1 MSADPRA
8 LLAEASVLHRAG
20 KVEQAIEAYKSAA
33 RLAPG
38 SVDVHRMLALAL
50 LQAGHAKDAVRAARQ
65 ARDLAPRDP
74 NTHVLMG
81 AGLLLAGDPAKALA
95 AFDQAATL
103 HPGLLEAH
111 FQAGNALA
119 ALGRHSAAIARFT
132 QALAI
137 DPRAPEALMN
147 RATAYARLERHA
159 EALAD
164 CERLVEMQPWVP
176 LHHIAKANTLL
187 EMGDLPAALAAAE
200 AALAKAPGAVDAL
213 LVVYQVALARGDLDA
228 AAAAMVQAIATGQAP
243 AELKVRYAHLLRLRE
258 QFDAALAE
266 CQTALETHPRNAA
279 ALHERAEAKRALGDA
294 AGALADADAAIAI
307 QPQFALAQLTRAGA
321 LGDLGHGAE
330 ARRAVDRALRSAP
343 KEPRVLFAR
352 ALQDLSRGRW
362 AEGWAGYDQREHIL
376 PLPFKPL
383 PFPRWDGSS
392 RPDLLVILGEQ
403 GIGDV
408 LHFSRLLPWLLE
420 RDLPV
425 RLMVRAGLVPL
436 LTDMF
441 PNVDVV
447 AEDAAPEPP
456 AGTIAW
462 APMASLPRLLG
473 ADPAHWP
480 PVPYLR
486 ARADRLAK
494 WAHLRQQ
501 GGLLVGVNWQGNPSR
516 LIDVG
521 RSAPLAAMAPLAA
534 LPGATLVSLQ
544 HGPGSEQVAQVPFAD
559 RILTLGPD
567 VDSDGIFL
575 DRAAIL
581 AQLDVLVTTD
591 TSAAHLAGALG
602 TRAFVA
608 LRAVPDWRWGEEGEF
623 SLFYPSLRLFRQTK
637 AGDWS
642 GPFTHIAQAVQALSP
657 AASASGG

>member
-1 MSADPRA
+1 MSVDPRA
-8 LLAEASVLHRAG
+8 LLAEASNLHRAG
-20 KVEQAIEAYKSAA
+20 KMEQAIDAYKSAA
-33 RLAPG
+33 RLVPG
-38 SVDVHRMLALAL
+38 SIDVHRMLALAL
-50 LQAGHAKDAVRAARQ
+50 LQAGRPKEAVRSARQ

-95 AFDQAATL
+95 AFDQAASL

-119 ALGRHSAAIARFT
+119 ALGRHSAAVARFT

-164 CERLVEMQPWVP
+164 CEKLVEMQPWVP
-176 LHHIAKANTLL
+176 VHHIAKANTLL
-187 EMGDLPAALAAAE
+187 EMGNLPAALAAAQ
-200 AALAKAPGAVDAL
+200 AALALAPAAVEAL
-213 LVVYQVALARGDLDA
+213 VVVYQVALAQGDLDA
-228 AAAAMVQAIATGQAP
+228 AAAAMVRAIETGNAP
-243 AELKVRYAHLLRLRE
+243 PELRVRYAHLLRLRE

-266 CQTALETHPRNAA
+266 CESALRAQPRSAA
-279 ALHERAEAKRALGDA
+279 ALHERAEAKRALDDA

-330 ARRAVDRALRSAP
+330 ARGAVDRALRAAP

-352 ALQDLSRGRW
+352 AAQDLARGRW
-362 AEGWAGYDQREHIL
+362 ADGWAGYEQREHML
-376 PLPFKPL
+376 PPPFQPL
-383 PFPRWDGSS
+383 PFPRWDGIA
-392 RPDLLVILGEQ
+392 RPDLLVILSEQ

-420 RDLPV
+420 RELPV

-436 LTDMF
+436 LKDMV
-441 PNVDVV
+441 PQVDVV
-447 AEDAAPEPP
+447 ADTDALPEG
-456 AGTIAW
+456 AGSIQW
-462 APMASLPRLLG
+462 APLASLPRLLG

-480 PVPYLR
+480 PAPYLSP
-486 ARADRLAK
+486 RADRLAK
-494 WAHLRQQ
+494 WAHLREK
-501 GGLLVGVNWQGNPSR
+501 GGLLVGLNWQGNPSR

-521 RSAPLAAMAPLAA
+521 RSAPLAAMAPLAE
-534 LPGATLVSLQ
+534 LPGVTLVSLQ
-544 HGPGSEQVAQVPFAD
+544 HGPGSEQLAQVPFGD
-559 RILTLGPD
+559 RIVTLGPD

-581 AQLDVLVTTD
+581 SQLDVLVTTD

-608 LRAVPDWRWGEEGEF
+608 LRAVPDWRWGEDGAF
-623 SLFYPSLRLFRQTK
+623 SLFYPSLRLFRQSK

-642 GPFTHIAQAVQALSP
+642 GPFTRIAQAVQALSP
-657 AASASGG
+657 SALTPTG